1 MSKNNILEFSI
12 TTLTEIYNKK
22 KPELIDICISQN
34 LKSTGTVRELRARLS
49 KYFKGNI
56 ELDDIRETLTEREK
70 QAVINIS
77 VENRIKTEGI
87 ELEENSEE
95 ENDYYNLKTKEEV
108 EKSKQLYENINTK
121 AQDITNKIEKIINN
135 VENQYINN
143 SDNTYESLNFN
154 EQNTEGNRSENFDR
168 FNILNKSFCNKDKNI
183 IPENSENKN
192 NLNTLKISNNTC
204 ENHITSDN
212 KKK

>member
-1 MSKNNILEFSI
+1 MRIKFNDIIKALDGKQRKFPESRTRSNSTATSFRAISRTSTGRFTI
-12 TTLTEIYNKK
+12 KK

-49 KYFKGNI
+49 KFFKGNI

-77 VENRIKTEGI
+77 VEHRIKTEGI

-143 SDNTYESLNFN
+143 SDNT
-154 EQNTEGNRSENFDR
+154 
-168 FNILNKSFCNKDKNI
+168 
-183 IPENSENKN
+183 
-192 NLNTLKISNNTC
+192 
-204 ENHITSDN
+204 
-212 KKK
+212 